1 MGSGIIGAYLLQ
13 MLSELIE
20 VFEIGWDDYAF
31 AVGVVDVYVVERVP
45 YACNFIDHGSVGAED

>member
-1 MGSGIIGAYLLQ
+1 

-45 YACNFIDHGSVGAED
+45 YACNFIDLGSVGAED